1 MTATTNFLKP
11 FSRSQQPLNP
21 PTETLYPLRD
31 KTGSM
36 VIHKR
41 LSPKSFIRLLGNH
54 AGEQV
59 TCLGGIA
66 WLTEPGS
73 LDDIFL
79 SNGESFTITGK
90 GPVLI
95 QGMLDTRLEITA
107 QPA

>member
-1 MTATTNFLKP
+1 M
-11 FSRSQQPLNP
+11 
-21 PTETLYPLRD
+21 
-31 KTGSM
+31 
-36 VIHKR
+36 
-41 LSPKSFIRLLGNH
+41 LGDH

-73 LDDIFL
+73 PDDIFL

-95 QGMLDTRLEITA
+95 QAIQDARLEITA
-107 QPA
+107 QRA